1 LVAWLLKSPAPNISP
16 LTPPP
21 PRNVWKKANMFK
33 PERLIRSHI
42 RKMPAYEPILPF
54 EVLSEDL
61 DRPAAEI
68 IKLDANENPYGPL
81 PVVKDALSELPYP
94 HIYPDPESRQ
104 LREALSEFHH
114 VPMENILVGAGADEL
129 IDLIMRLLIGPGD
142 AILNFP
148 PTFGMYSF
156 DADLNCA
163 RVITIPRTMDF
174 DIDEEAIE
182 NTLNREKPVLAFL
195 AQPNNPDGTLL
206 ASRLIDRIL
215 DFPVIVVLD
224 EAYIQFSS
232 RDSSKLAEVTR
243 RKNMIVLRTFSKWAG
258 LAGLRVGYGIFPDE
272 LMPHIWK
279 IKQPYN
285 VSVAAS
291 AAACAS
297 LQNIEQLDAITAKI
311 VAERQRLFSRL
322 GEISYLEPIPSQA
335 NFILCKVM
343 GRQAEGIKLALAQ
356 RGILVRYFNKP
367 GLRQYIRISVGK
379 PEHTDALIAALEH
392 LEANS

>member
-1 LVAWLLKSPAPNISP
+1 
-16 LTPPP
+16 
-21 PRNVWKKANMFK
+21 MFR
-33 PERLIRSHI
+33 PESLIRSHI

-81 PVVKDALSELPYP
+81 PVVKDTLSELAYP
-94 HIYPDPESRQ
+94 HIYPDPESRH
-104 LREALSEFHH
+104 LRKALSEFHQ

-129 IDLIMRLLIGPGD
+129 IDLTMRLLIEPGD
-142 AILNFP
+142 AILDFP

-163 RVITIPRTMDF
+163 RVITVPRTIDF
-174 DIDEEAIE
+174 EVDEKAIE
-182 NTLNREKPVLAFL
+182 NALKREKPVLAFL

-206 ASRLIDRIL
+206 SAKFIDRLL
-215 DFPVIVVLD
+215 DFPMIVVLD
-224 EAYIQFSS
+224 EAYIHFSS
-232 RDSSKLAEVTR
+232 QDSSRLGEVTR
-243 RKNMIVLRTFSKWAG
+243 RKNLIVLRTFSKWAG
-258 LAGLRVGYGIFPDE
+258 LAGLRVGYGAFPDE
-272 LMPHIWK
+272 LMPHLWK

-291 AAACAS
+291 AAACAC
-297 LQNIEQLDAITAKI
+297 LQNIEQLDAVTAKI
-311 VAERQRLFSRL
+311 VAERGQLFSRL
-322 GEISYLEPIPSQA
+322 GEISYLEPFPSQA

-343 GRQAEGIKLALAQ
+343 GREAGGLKKALAS

-379 PEHTDALIAALEH
+379 PEHTNALLTALKE
-392 LEANS
+392 LE